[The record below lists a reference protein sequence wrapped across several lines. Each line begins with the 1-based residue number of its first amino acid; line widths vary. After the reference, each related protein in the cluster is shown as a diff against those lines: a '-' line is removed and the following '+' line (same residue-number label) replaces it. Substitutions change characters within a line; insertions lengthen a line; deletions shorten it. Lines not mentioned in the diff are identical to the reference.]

1 MRTLAPG
8 CHCASQTAKLLGKCF
23 HCVSYDFA
31 MRVEFGWCFP
41 RITDGNWSQWIW
53 VCRLLLLCAANH
65 ADTCSILSLSA
76 YPTLRNLWISSAIS
90 PLMIHRLNWNKALVR
105 ASLCTP
111 YWRLL
116 HVSMTLHKPSSWCF
130 KPSLSFLLIDT
141 STLDRAGNC
150 ATHHFACT

>member
-8 CHCASQTAKLLGKCF
+8 CHCASQTAKLLRKCF

-41 RITDGNWSQWIW
+41 RITDSNWSQWIW

-65 ADTCSILSLSA
+65 ADTCSTLSLSA
-76 YPTLRNLWISSAIS
+76 YPHWETFDFFSNFAANDSSIELEQGVGASVTLHTVLA
-90 PLMIHRLNWNKALVR
+90 
-105 ASLCTP
+105 
-111 YWRLL
+111 LL